1 MATASSRQRAVLGLA
16 GAAAAA
22 LMLLV
27 ALRRLDQASPSS
39 LFVAFAVL
47 TAVAA
52 LAYVA
57 WTAHPIWPISI
68 GIVLASVSSH
78 WDGVGL
84 PAKVAPD
91 RLLVAIGLLAIVI
104 GGLRGSARIT
114 FRPQP
119 VHVVL
124 VLVIGYAVASAIA
137 VGTIDDSAAIFR
149 IFDRLGIVPYAIFML
164 APLIFRGP
172 EQRAVFLGVLVA
184 FGGYLGL
191 TAWFETVGPKA
202 LVFPNYIVD
211 PSFGIHADRA
221 RGPFVEAVTNG
232 FALYA
237 CCVAAVVALFTWRR
251 PWPRIGAGVVA
262 LLCAVGVLFTLTRSV
277 WLGAAAASVTVLL
290 ASRATRRFAVPVLAA
305 AALLVAG
312 ALVAIPGLS
321 ERATARAG
329 NQRTVWERKN
339 LNRAAFNM
347 IEERPLL
354 GFGWNQFTRQ
364 SATHFE
370 LGEDYPLVAAPGL
383 ELHNGFLV
391 HATELGLLGTSLW
404 LLGLLLGV
412 GGALAIRGP
421 PELRA
426 WRLGL
431 AAIAI
436 CWVAIANSVNP
447 TAFEPLLLWTWAGV
461 VWAAGPHPGRQA
473 SVWGAGGGG
482 AEA

>member
-1 MATASSRQRAVLGLA
+1 MATASSRQRALVGLV

-22 LMLLV
+22 LMFLV
-27 ALRRLDQASPSS
+27 VVQRLDQTSPSS
-39 LFVAFAVL
+39 LFVAFAVF
-47 TAVAA
+47 TAVVA

-57 WTAHPIWPISI
+57 WTAHPVWPISI
-68 GIVLASVSSH
+68 GVVLGSVSSN

-91 RLLVAIGLLAIVI
+91 RFLVAIGLLAIVI

-137 VGTIDDSAAIFR
+137 AGTIDESDAIFR
-149 IFDRLGIVPYAIFML
+149 IIDRLGIVPYAVFML

-172 EQRAVFLGVLVA
+172 EARAVLLGVLVA
-184 FGGYLGL
+184 FGAYLGL

-202 LVFPNYIVD
+202 LVFPAYILD
-211 PSFGIHADRA
+211 PAFGTHADRA
-221 RGPFVEAVTNG
+221 RGPFVDAVSNG

-237 CCVAAVVALFTWRR
+237 CCVAAVIAVFTWRR
-251 PWPRIGAGVVA
+251 PWPRIGAGLVA
-262 LLCAVGVLFTLTRSV
+262 LLCGIGVVFTLTRSV
-277 WLGAAAASVTVLL
+277 WIGAAAASVAVLL
-290 ASRATRRFAVPVLAA
+290 ASSATRRFAVPVLVG
-305 AALLVAG
+305 AALLVAS
-312 ALVAIPGLS
+312 ALVLIPGLS
-321 ERATARAG
+321 DRATARAD
-329 NQRTVWERKN
+329 NERTVWERKN

-347 IEERPLL
+347 IEERPLI
-354 GFGWNQFTRQ
+354 GFGWNQFRRR

-370 LGEDYPLVAAPGL
+370 LGDDYPLVATAGL
-383 ELHNGFLV
+383 ELHNGFLL

-421 PELRA
+421 PELRP

-436 CWVAIANSVNP
+436 CWLAVANAVNP
-447 TAFEPLLLWTWAGV
+447 TAFQPLLLWTWAGV
-461 VWAAGPHPGRQA
+461 VWAAGPVPGRQA
-473 SVWGAGGGG
+473 SVRRAGGFG